1 MITKARKI
9 CLNNIWFLFAAF
21 LLFWEPDY
29 IKAQLYWVDKIF
41 DAGNL
46 LFLLLILVFY
56 VMGRKISRFD
66 IALFAMGAILLGS
79 TLFHQ
84 HLSPE
89 VWKCAKYMWPILAV
103 VLLTEMAAGENPK
116 ALVRAQ
122 YYMCY
127 FQIAANFLSVVFFP
141 QGLYRGSDNEP
152 QFWLGNENVFIVT
165 ILAGL
170 CVGYLDV
177 LRRKKKMTWDYALF
191 FVLSLV
197 PVLLV
202 WSATSMIAMTVL
214 LAAFVC
220 SLCIRW
226 KWLYMLKTYMAV
238 WCAGFFGITIFR
250 LQYLL
255 KPIIVGLLHK
265 RLNLTSRTKV
275 WNKVIKAI
283 KKSPVYGYGVESAEA
298 FSERLGGDPHRVHA
312 HNYILEL
319 LMKGG
324 ALLLI
329 AFLALLFITAQ
340 KLDRCIQH
348 KEAKVISISLLAYFI
363 AFIGDS
369 FEMRTL
375 FYMILALGFCCE
387 NIIAGW
393 KEEAHE

>member
-1 MITKARKI
+1 MMTKIKKV
-9 CLNNIWFLFAAF
+9 CLNNFWFLFAAF
-21 LLFWEPDY
+21 LLFWEPAY
-29 IKAQLYWVDKIF
+29 FKTQLYWTDKLF

-46 LFLLLILVFY
+46 LFFLLILVFY
-56 VMGRKISRFD
+56 IMERKVSSFD
-66 IALFAMGAILLGS
+66 IALFVMGAILLGS

-84 HLSPE
+84 HISPQ
-89 VWKCAKYMWPILAV
+89 VWKCAKYMWPILSV
-103 VLLTEMAAGENPK
+103 VLLTEMGAEENPK
-116 ALVRAQ
+116 LLVRAQ
-122 YYMCY
+122 YIMCY
-127 FQIAANFLSVVFFP
+127 VQVAANFLTVFLFP
-141 QGLYRGSDNEP
+141 EGLYRGSDNEP

-170 CVGYLDV
+170 CAGYLDV

-191 FVLSLV
+191 FFLGLGQIL
-197 PVLLV
+197 PV
-202 WSATSMIAMTVL
+202 WSATGLITLTVFG
-214 LAAFVC
+214 LAFAC
-220 SLCIRW
+220 SFLIPW
-226 KWLYMLKTYMAV
+226 KGLYMLKTYMGV

-265 RLNLTSRTKV
+265 KLNLTKRTKV
-275 WNKVIKAI
+275 WNRVIKAI
-283 KKSPVYGYGVESAEA
+283 KKSPVYGYGVESAQA
-298 FSERLGGDPHRVHA
+298 FSERLGGDPHHVHA

-329 AFLALLFITAQ
+329 AFLALLFITAR

-348 KEAKVISISLLAYFI
+348 REAKVISITLLAYFI

-387 NIIAGW
+387 RFLAGE
-393 KEEAHE
+393 EEAHE